1 MKKLFPFLLAALC
14 LGSFCS
20 CGTNIT
26 YKNAEKYSVGGST
39 VTGVAR
45 LEIGWLDGS
54 VTIGTHDGEGVIFSE
69 TASRELGDADKLRYW
84 LNGDKLY
91 LQYARAGRVNLKNL
105 NKELTVLLP
114 AGTELLSLEIN
125 GVSADI
131 VCGGGGGDFSC
142 RQAEIA
148 SISGNLSVRLLSSGG
163 TLELESVSGRI
174 TAETV
179 GQFERL
185 KAEST
190 SGDVRMTASAL
201 REFEIS
207 TVSGDIEL
215 VLLSGEPREG
225 QVETVSG
232 AVSLFL
238 PEGIGFTAKYKT
250 VSGSFRCEH
259 SGTLETGRIE
269 VGNGACELKL
279 ESVSGDLEIRK
290 TES

>member
-54 VTIGTHDGEGVIFSE
+54 VAIGTHDGEGVIFSE

-114 AGTELLSLEIN
+114 AGTGE
-125 GVSADI
+125 G
-131 VCGGGGGDFSC
+131 
-142 RQAEIA
+142 AEISPA
-148 SISGNLSVRLLSSGG
+148 VRRRSLPFPEICLSVC
-163 TLELESVSGRI
+163 
-174 TAETV
+174 
-179 GQFERL
+179 
-185 KAEST
+185 
-190 SGDVRMTASAL
+190 
-201 REFEIS
+201 
-207 TVSGDIEL
+207 
-215 VLLSGEPREG
+215 
-225 QVETVSG
+225 
-232 AVSLFL
+232 FL
-238 PEGIGFTAKYKT
+238 PE
-250 VSGSFRCEH
+250 EH
-259 SGTLETGRIE
+259 WSWNRFPDG
-269 VGNGACELKL
+269 
-279 ESVSGDLEIRK
+279 
-290 TES
+290 